1 MRLFHALIYHQSS
14 ELAKVINYKLE
25 GFEHTLLWDVNIIKG
40 GVPYTVCLYLGPGER
55 GDYLTNPLSRPICS
69 DRLVHLIHR
78 RGASGVQI
86 LEFRLLD
93 ANTERPVEGYR
104 LVNVLTKIEALDIAQ
119 SQLSRDENGRISA
132 VFKIAVSPEKVSKD
146 VHIFRLSEWPYAIIV
161 SDALAQDFVGKGLRG
176 LAFERL

>member
-1 MRLFHALIYHQSS
+1 
-14 ELAKVINYKLE
+14 
-25 GFEHTLLWDVNIIKG
+25 
-40 GVPYTVCLYLGPGER
+40 
-55 GDYLTNPLSRPICS
+55 
-69 DRLVHLIHR
+69 
-78 RGASGVQI
+78 
-86 LEFRLLD
+86 
-93 ANTERPVEGYR
+93 
-104 LVNVLTKIEALDIAQ
+104 VNVLTKIEALDIAQ

>member
-1 MRLFHALIYHQSS
+1 M
-14 ELAKVINYKLE
+14 
-25 GFEHTLLWDVNIIKG
+25 
-40 GVPYTVCLYLGPGER
+40 
-55 GDYLTNPLSRPICS
+55 
-69 DRLVHLIHR
+69 
-78 RGASGVQI
+78 
-86 LEFRLLD
+86 
-93 ANTERPVEGYR
+93 
-104 LVNVLTKIEALDIAQ
+104 NVLTKIEALDIAQ